1 MLLHSFSSS
10 FSRFNSS
17 KQNEREIHRTTHANA
32 THVLSTRPT
41 QSHDTVGAPTTNLLT
56 LSPRW
61 LPLVVIFAVSRETLF
76 GMNLS
81 IISAMSGIVDP
92 CALLENDDSA
102 GIQRCSG
109 DHTMV
114 QYELLCLQ
122 STSNASFP
130 PNDVILF
137 ALHLSSSSSFSS
149 LLIHQSRTIHVH
161 HHQRCRSSCC
171 HHRHSRHAQ
180 HSVTSLQHS
189 W

>member
-1 MLLHSFSSS
+1 MKEER
-10 FSRFNSS
+10 SRDPPHDPSQRYTPPLNAS
-17 KQNEREIHRTTHANA
+17 NA
-32 THVLSTRPT
+32 TLLCHGCSDNQP
-41 QSHDTVGAPTTNLLT
+41 LLT

-102 GIQRCSG
+102 WIQRCSG
-109 DHTMV
+109 DYTMV

-122 STSNASFP
+122 STSNVSFP

-137 ALHLSSSSSFSS
+137 ASHLSLTSSFS
-149 LLIHQSRTIHVH
+149 RF
-161 HHQRCRSSCC
+161 
-171 HHRHSRHAQ
+171 
-180 HSVTSLQHS
+180 
-189 W
+189 